1 MGAACGEASRGLARC
16 LLHFLIVI
24 AFRVHHLIALVIC
37 GSHFGWARKTS
48 TSYLCVEVFDN
59 RVLLGRGV
67 ASINK
72 GTDRSG
78 AMGVMR
84 SNREV
89 LQRGAESLGPSRV
102 VDVAAAS
109 GGDGWRIY
117 VANVV
122 VDLLAVDDS
131 PSGMAVEHLETR

>member
-1 MGAACGEASRGLARC
+1 MNN
-16 LLHFLIVI
+16 LITI
-24 AFRVHHLIALVIC
+24 AFRVQHIDTLVIYLR
-37 GSHFGWARKTS
+37 WARKTS
-48 TSYLCVEVFDN
+48 TSHHCVEVFDN

-67 ASINK
+67 VSINK

-78 AMGVMR
+78 AMGVVR

-89 LQRGAESLGPSRV
+89 FQRGAESLGPSHV

-117 VANVV
+117 VTNVI

-131 PSGMAVEHLETR
+131 PSSTLIQSGRCRL

>member
-1 MGAACGEASRGLARC
+1 MARC
-16 LLHFLIVI
+16 LLHYLII
-24 AFRVHHLIALVIC
+24 NACRMHHLIALVTC

-48 TSYLCVEVFDN
+48 TSHLCVEEFDS

-67 ASINK
+67 ASANN

-89 LQRGAESLGPSRV
+89 LQRGAERLGPSRV
-102 VDVAAAS
+102 VDVAAAPW
-109 GGDGWRIY
+109 GDGWRIS
-117 VANVV
+117 VADVV
-122 VDLLAVDDS
+122 VDRLAADDS
-131 PSGMAVEHLETR
+131 PSSMII

>member
-1 MGAACGEASRGLARC
+1 MARC
-16 LLHFLIVI
+16 LLRFLIVI
-24 AFRVHHLIALVIC
+24 AFRVQHLIALVIC
-37 GSHFGWARKTS
+37 DSHFGWARKTS

-78 AMGVMR
+78 AMGVVR
-84 SNREV
+84 SNRAV
-89 LQRGAESLGPSRV
+89 FQRGAESLGPSRV

-109 GGDGWRIY
+109 GGDGWRI
-117 VANVV
+117 NVTNV
-122 VDLLAVDDS
+122 IVDLLAVDDS

>member
-1 MGAACGEASRGLARC
+1 LARC

-109 GGDGWRIY
+109 WGDGWRIS
-117 VANVV
+117 VADVV
-122 VDLLAVDDS
+122 VDRLAADDS
-131 PSGMAVEHLETR
+131 PSSMVVEKL